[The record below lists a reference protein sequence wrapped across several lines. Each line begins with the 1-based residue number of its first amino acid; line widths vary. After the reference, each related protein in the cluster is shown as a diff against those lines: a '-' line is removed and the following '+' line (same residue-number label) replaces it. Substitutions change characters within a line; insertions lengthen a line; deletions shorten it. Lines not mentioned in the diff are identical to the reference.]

1 MTSPSLEWCEAPVEA
16 RSLLINVLLQVLHT
30 TPAGVRAAE
39 VWRRILE
46 RETAETTSIDLR
58 GRVEPM
64 EDAGTR
70 LVQRAREL
78 SNELLHCPTSYCSR
92 SRQGLATE

>member
-1 MTSPSLEWCEAPVEA
+1 MTSASLLEWCEARVEA
-16 RSLLINVLLQVLHT
+16 RSLFINALLQVFHT

-46 RETAETTSIDLR
+46 REAIETTNIDLSR
-58 GRVEPM
+58 LSQPRA
-64 EDAGTR
+64 DAGTR

-78 SNELLHCPTSYCSR
+78 SNELL
-92 SRQGLATE
+92 Q

>member
-1 MTSPSLEWCEAPVEA
+1 MTSPSLLEWCEARVEA
-16 RSLLINVLLQVLHT
+16 RSLFINVLLQLFHT

-46 RETAETTSIDLR
+46 RESVETTNLDLSR
-58 GRVEPM
+58 LRQPK

-78 SNELLHCPTSYCSR
+78 SNELL
-92 SRQGLATE
+92 Q

>member
-1 MTSPSLEWCEAPVEA
+1 
-16 RSLLINVLLQVLHT
+16 
-30 TPAGVRAAE
+30 

-78 SNELLHCPTSYCSR
+78 SNELL
-92 SRQGLATE
+92 Q